1 MKHQII
7 FGSSVL
13 QNRPCTVT
21 DPLISYPGRTM
32 TGEKGFQVN
41 EDILS
46 KHILLLGGSG
56 CGKTNAFCYTVDE
69 MRRQMT
75 DRILPLS
82 LTQKVSSLTN
92 FHSRE
97 IMWWETVPGFAQ

>member
-32 TGEKGFQVN
+32 TGEKGFQVR
-41 EDILS
+41 ELS
-46 KHILLLGGSG
+46 GHIFHDYDRCWSCGACVSLCPTRSIYVVSETREVRLNTETCIACGS
-56 CGKTNAFCYTVDE
+56 CINACSVKAIQLE
-69 MRRQMT
+69 
-75 DRILPLS
+75 L
-82 LTQKVSSLTN
+82 
-92 FHSRE
+92 
-97 IMWWETVPGFAQ
+97 